1 MSSMSAPL
9 HNPFPGLRPFEAD
22 ETHLFFGRD
31 GQCSDI
37 VARLEKRR
45 FVAVVGTSGSGKSSL
60 VRAGL
65 LPMLEG
71 GFMASAG
78 SFWRF
83 AVMRPGV
90 DAIRNLAIALANPAV
105 LGGEAVDPALRTP
118 LIEAVLRRSALGLID
133 AFKQA
138 RLALS
143 ENLLVVVDQFEELFR
158 FRQTPRAGD
167 PANDGAAFVNLLL
180 EAARQ
185 RELPIHVV
193 LTMRSDFLGDC
204 ARFSDLPEMLNDGQY
219 LIPRLT
225 RDQKRASIEGPVAVS
240 GATIAAR
247 LTQRLLNDAGEDPDA
262 LPVMQHALMRT
273 WDAWKAAG
281 TPDLPI
287 DLAHYLAIGGMAQGL
302 SQHADQAYAGL
313 AATPGAQVAAQSLFR
328 GLCERGADYR
338 ETRRPSTLATLCEVA
353 GVDTALMTQ
362 VIDAFRRDGRTFIM
376 PGWPAPLQ
384 PDTMI
389 DISHESLI
397 RQWQMLREWV
407 QAEARSAA
415 LYQRLRQT
423 AQLWPQNAA
432 LWRNPDL
439 ERALLWER
447 EEAPTAAWAARYGS
461 RDEFSRA
468 TEFLRASETAWRDE
482 TDRAAQATREA
493 NERELEMRT
502 QRDRE
507 GRLQAEVRELQS
519 RKRLLQAVLVLVPAL
534 IAGMAWALYNR
545 SQAVRQ
551 ARFAQAETAR
561 AVAEQAAAMQAR
573 AQAQRAAE
581 AARDEARKAQE
592 ARDQSVRLLERLT
605 NTNRVKQAFLTGD
618 VAAIQSLAESA
629 PPGPPLSF
637 ASRRTGMGWKAPDG
651 KPIYRWDLFPS
662 PESLKGP
669 LRSATQIS
677 YYMNHP
683 SFNVK
688 LLSAGAG
695 TGFAASYN
703 GWGCLS
709 IVYVLIEY
717 ADPNAPPRLT
727 QYDQCESTL

>member
-1 MSSMSAPL
+1 MTVSPPL
-9 HNPFPGLRPFEAD
+9 HNPFPGLRPFEAG

-45 FVAVVGTSGSGKSSL
+45 FVGVVGTSGSGKSSL

-90 DAIRNLAIALANPAV
+90 DALRSLAAALADPAV

-118 LIEAVLRRSALGLID
+118 LVEAVLRRSALGLID
-133 AFKQA
+133 AYKQA
-138 RLALS
+138 RPAPN

-158 FRQTPRAGD
+158 FRRAQQAGEAPD
-167 PANDGAAFVNLLL
+167 DGAAFVNLLL

-204 ARFSDLPEMLNDGQY
+204 ARFRGLPEMLNDGQY

-225 RDQKRASIEGPVAVS
+225 RDQKRATIEGPIAVS
-240 GATIAAR
+240 GAAIAPR

-281 TPDLPI
+281 TPDRPI
-287 DLAHYLAIGGMAQGL
+287 DLEHYVAIGGMVQGL

-313 AATPGAQVAAQSLFR
+313 AATPGAQAAARSLFR

-338 ETRRPSTLATLCEVA
+338 ETRRPSTLADVCEVA
-353 GVDTALMTQ
+353 SVDVALMTQ
-362 VIDAFRRDGRTFIM
+362 AIDAFRRDGRTFIM
-376 PGWPAPLQ
+376 PGWPTALR

-397 RQWQMLREWV
+397 RQWQTLRQWV
-407 QAEARSAA
+407 QAEAASAA

-423 AQLWPQNAA
+423 AQLWPQEAA

-447 EEAPTAAWAARYGS
+447 DEAPSPAWAARYGT
-461 RDEFSRA
+461 RDEFARA
-468 TEFLRASETAWRDE
+468 TKFLRASETAWREE
-482 TDRAAQATREA
+482 TERAAHALREA
-493 NERELEMRT
+493 NERELKIRT
-502 QRDRE
+502 QGDRE
-507 GRLQAEVRELQS
+507 GRLQAEVRELKA
-519 RKRLLQAVLVLVPAL
+519 RKRLLSSVLVLLPAL
-534 IAGMAWALYNR
+534 VAGLAWAVYNR
-545 SQAVRQ
+545 NQVARQ
-551 ARFAQAETAR
+551 ANIARAETAR
-561 AVAEQAAAMQAR
+561 AQQARTEAQQAAELAR
-573 AQAQRAAE
+573 T
-581 AARDEARKAQE
+581 EARKAQE
-592 ARDQSVRLLERLT
+592 ARDQSVLLLERLT
-605 NTNRVKQAFLTGD
+605 NTNRIKQAFLTGD
-618 VAAIQSLAESA
+618 VATIQRFAESA
-629 PPGPPLSF
+629 PAAPPLSF
-637 ASRRTGMGWKAPDG
+637 ASRRTAMGWKAPDG

-662 PESLKGP
+662 PESLLGP
-669 LRSATQIS
+669 LKSATQIS

-683 SFNVK
+683 TFNVK

-695 TGFAASYN
+695 TGFSASYN

-717 ADPNAPPRLT
+717 ADPNAPPRLA
-727 QYDQCESTL
+727 QYDQCDATV

>member
-1 MSSMSAPL
+1 MTVSRPL
-9 HNPFPGLRPFEAD
+9 HNPFPGLRPFEAS

-45 FVAVVGTSGSGKSSL
+45 FVGVVGTSGSGKSSL

-65 LPMLEG
+65 LPLLEG

-90 DAIRNLAIALANPAV
+90 DAMHNLATALADPAV
-105 LGGEAVDPALRTP
+105 LGGEAIDPALRTP

-133 AFKQA
+133 AYRQA
-138 RLALS
+138 RLAPN

-158 FRQTPRAGD
+158 FR
-167 PANDGAAFVNLLL
+167 PAWPAADAADEGAAFVNLLL
-180 EAARQ
+180 EAGRQ

-204 ARFSDLPEMLNDGQY
+204 ARFRDLPEMLNDGQY

-225 RDQKRASIEGPVAVS
+225 RDQKRATIEGPIAVS
-240 GATIAAR
+240 GATIAPR

-273 WDAWKAAG
+273 WDAWKEAG
-281 TPDLPI
+281 TPTQPI
-287 DLAHYLAIGGMAQGL
+287 DLPHYVAIGGMAQGL

-313 AATPGAQVAAQSLFR
+313 AATPGAQAAAQSLFR

-338 ETRRPSTLATLCEVA
+338 ETRRPSTLARLCEAA
-353 GVDTALMTQ
+353 GTDAALMTQ

-376 PGWPAPLQ
+376 PGWPTPLQ
-384 PDTMI
+384 ADTMI

-397 RQWQMLREWV
+397 RQWQTLRDWV

-415 LYQRLRQT
+415 LYLRLRQT

-447 EEAPTAAWAARYGS
+447 DEAPTAAWAARYGT
-461 RDEFSRA
+461 RDEFTRA
-468 TEFLRASETAWRDE
+468 TEFLRASEAAWRDE
-482 TDRAAQATREA
+482 TRRAAQAAREA
-493 NERELEMRT
+493 TERDLELRS
-502 QRDRE
+502 QQDRE
-507 GRLQAEVRELQS
+507 GRLKAEVRALQS

-534 IAGMAWALYNR
+534 LAGLGWALYNR
-545 SQAVRQ
+545 NQVQ
-551 ARFAQAETAR
+551 Q
-561 AVAEQAAAMQAR
+561 
-573 AQAQRAAE
+573 E
-581 AARDEARKAQE
+581 AARANQEAARANEARAEALQAAELARSEARKAQV
-592 ARDQSVRLLERLT
+592 ARDESVRLLERLT
-605 NTNRVKQAFLTGD
+605 NTNRLKQAFLTGD
-618 VAAIQSLAESA
+618 VTTIQSAVETA
-629 PPGPPLSF
+629 PVGAPLSF
-637 ASRRTGMGWKAPDG
+637 ATRRNAMGWKTPDG
-651 KPIYRWDLFPS
+651 KPIYRWDLIPS
-662 PESLKGP
+662 AESLPGL
-669 LRSATQIS
+669 LRSATQVS

-683 SFNVK
+683 TFNIK

-695 TGFAASYN
+695 SGFTASYN

-709 IVYVLIEY
+709 AVYVLIEY
-717 ADPNAPPRLT
+717 FDPDIAPRVM
-727 QYDQCESTL
+727 QYNQCDAML